1 MAAFAIGMRALL
13 QVWLGESMPFVVAFP
28 ASALAALLWGT
39 WPGLAVAVAC
49 AAAAA
54 LPFFDAHSPVGQK
67 ALNIGLFLVF
77 AIVFCLV
84 AGALDSYRR
93 RHPPVAATAA
103 DDAAETPLGTWLR
116 MVLLG
121 AVLIPLAVF
130 LAVASWGLETAR
142 SDARTVA
149 SRATR
154 LASEHAHGAFDT
166 AAEVARKTDEITG
179 GPDEEVLA
187 RHEALRQRLSDIA
200 TGLPVVLN
208 MNVWDAAGRPLARSD
223 AAPERRVQI
232 SDRDYFV
239 ELRDRPAT
247 LEPFNGFAV
256 SDVIKGRQ
264 TGKPLMNLAQR
275 RASADGSFRGMVAVS
290 LDPEFFRRYYQSLT
304 LEDTRLA
311 TFTLVRRDGAVL
323 ARWPALPEGQTRMP
337 EDSEALQR
345 MRRGETEG
353 LVVRRDSVTLNTRQV
368 SFRQVPG
375 YPLYVVAGF
384 SESAVFARWAHFLLV
399 LAAVLAPI
407 TVGLVYVSWVALRKT
422 RQESATAAALREEIG
437 RRSAAE
443 KAVLETQRL
452 ETLAVLTGGVAHDF
466 NNLLAIVN
474 ASLHLHTR
482 KYASQAGEP
491 QVKAMARA
499 IQSGVRLTR
508 QLLSFSRKQALSPE
522 RVSLQGWL
530 PAAADLLRTTLG
542 NAVEFRHDVAA
553 DTADIFVDTAELEL
567 ALINLAV
574 NARHALPRGGHVTI
588 FAANAGDV
596 PGRVL
601 LQVRDDGVGIPADVL
616 PRVLEPFFTTR
627 ERGSGSGLGLT
638 QVNGLVTQTGGYL
651 EIDSKPGFGT
661 TVKLYFPALEAGA
674 GMLAPVAE
682 SGSPLRGK
690 LLLVEDNLEVAAS
703 MAGML
708 SASGLRI
715 DRAASAE
722 EALERLSSAVVL
734 PDVVLSDIAMPGA
747 MDGIELAFRLRE
759 RYPDL
764 PVLLATGYADKLEV
778 ATLGGLEVL
787 AKPLSPQHLMRR
799 LRALTQRD

>member
-1 MAAFAIGMRALL
+1 MAIFAIGLRALL

-49 AAAAA
+49 AVAVA
-54 LPFFDAHSPVGQK
+54 LPSLQPDSLVEQRPLQV
-67 ALNIGLFLVF
+67 GLFLLS

-84 AGALDSYRR
+84 SGALDKYRQ
-93 RHPPVAATAA
+93 RHPQLPAEGTP
-103 DDAAETPLGTWLR
+103 ETPLGTWLR

-121 AVLIPLAVF
+121 AVLIPLTVF
-130 LAVASWGLETAR
+130 LAVASWGLQTAR
-142 SDARTVA
+142 SDAETVA

-154 LASEHAHGAFDT
+154 LAAEHAHGAFEI
-166 AAEVARKTDEITG
+166 AAEVARKTGAITA
-179 GPDEEVLA
+179 GPDADVLA

-200 TGLPVVLN
+200 TGLPVVVNL
-208 MNVWDAAGRPLARSD
+208 NVWDATGRPIARSD
-223 AAPERRVQI
+223 AALDRKVQV
-232 SDRDYFV
+232 SDRDYFA
-239 ELRDRPAT
+239 ELRDHPDT
-247 LEPFNGFAV
+247 LAAFDGFGV
-256 SDVIKGRQ
+256 SEVIKGRQ
-264 TGKPLMNLAQR
+264 TGKPLMNLANR
-275 RASADGSFRGMVAVS
+275 RTSADGSFRGVVAVS
-290 LDPEFFRRYYQSLT
+290 LSPDFFRGYYRSLT
-304 LEDTRLA
+304 VEDTRLA

-323 ARWPALPEGQTRMP
+323 ARWPDLPEGQTRMP
-337 EDSEALQR
+337 EDSEVLQR

-353 LVVRRDSVTLNTRQV
+353 LVVRADPGISRTRLV

-384 SESAVFARWAHFLLV
+384 SEAAVFARWAHFLLV
-399 LAAVLAPI
+399 LAAVLLPI

-422 RQESATAAALREEIG
+422 RQENATAAALRDEIR

-443 KAVLETQRL
+443 KAMLESQRL

-466 NNLLAIVN
+466 NNLLAVVN

-482 KYASQAGEP
+482 KYPAQASEP
-491 QVKAMARA
+491 QMKAMARA

-522 RVSLQGWL
+522 PVELQSWL
-530 PAAADLLRTTLG
+530 PGVSDLLRTTLG
-542 NAVEFRHDVAA
+542 TSVELRHDVAA
-553 DTADIFVDTAELEL
+553 DTANIFVDTAELEL

-574 NARHALPRGGHVTI
+574 NARHALPRGGHMTI

-601 LQVRDDGVGIPADVL
+601 LQVRDDGVGIAQEVL

-638 QVNGLVTQTGGYL
+638 QVHGLVTQAGGHL

-661 TVKLYFPALEAGA
+661 TVKLYFPAVEASGGA
-674 GMLAPVAE
+674 VAPMFE
-682 SGSPLRGK
+682 NESPLRGK

-703 MAGML
+703 MADML

-715 DRAASAE
+715 DRAGSAE
-722 EALERLSSAVVL
+722 EALQRLASAVVL
-734 PDVVLSDIAMPGA
+734 PDVVLSDIAMPGE

-759 RYPDL
+759 TYPGL

-778 ATLGGLEVL
+778 ATRGGLEVL
-787 AKPLSPQHLMRR
+787 AKPLSPHHLMRR
-799 LRALTQRD
+799 LRELTQRD